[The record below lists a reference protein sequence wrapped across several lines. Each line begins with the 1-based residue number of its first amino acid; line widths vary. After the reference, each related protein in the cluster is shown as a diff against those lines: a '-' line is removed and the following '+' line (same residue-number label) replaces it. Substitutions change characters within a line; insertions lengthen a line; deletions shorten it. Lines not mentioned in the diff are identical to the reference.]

1 VALLPRT
8 KNTTPMPPQLPLP
21 AYLAK
26 KGYVGEGRSLK
37 LKRILLRHNLTIAE
51 LSRSVVQA
59 SGATFARPTMQELV
73 TYGIAPVKTPF
84 ADIKR
89 QVEVWLMQKGVSAAE
104 IATAMEV
111 EDDGVVELRAN
122 PTTAETIGAR
132 TALAAK
138 LRAAGVAEDLIE
150 TTVRA
155 VRRSG
160 ARTPAPK
167 PLVDNLE
174 REMLSPAAMKHFE
187 LPSDPFGEEIH
198 DAADIFRGSDVNEV
212 REHLWKWANGSALG
226 ALIGECGSGKSWL
239 RQDLED
245 RIAKSP
251 ESVRLIRPQTIDVS
265 RMTARTICEAIILD
279 IDPSATIPQSVE
291 RQAHLVKKLLLAGAK
306 LGRRNVLLIEEAH
319 KLTIDALRHMKV
331 FYELQE
337 GFMRLLSIVLIGQ
350 PELDHLLNEQA
361 HYKARET
368 IRRVTKVYMKPLHTS
383 ALKPFIEHKF
393 ARLGVDAARVLDASG
408 YDAIRADR
416 IKTDQKSKRV
426 DNQCYPLSVQSLI
439 VSAMNTAATI
449 GAPRVDAGVIAR
461 AIKERGQ

>member
-1 VALLPRT
+1 MALLPRT

-59 SGATFARPTMQELV
+59 SGTTFARPTMQELV

-122 PTTAETIGAR
+122 PTTAETLGAR

-138 LRAAGVAEDLIE
+138 LRAAGVDEDLIE

-155 VRRSG
+155 VRRGG
-160 ARTPAPK
+160 AKAPPPK
-167 PLVDNLE
+167 PLVDHLE
-174 REMLSPAAMKHFE
+174 REMISPAAMKHFE
-187 LPSDPFGEEIH
+187 LPSDPFGEEIT

-226 ALIGECGSGKSWL
+226 ALIGESGSGKSWL

-245 RIAKSP
+245 RINKSP
-251 ESVRLIRPQTIDVS
+251 ESVRIIRPQAIDTGCINE
-265 RMTARTICEAIILD
+265 RAICESIILD
-279 IDPSATIPQSVE
+279 IDPSAKIPNSPE
-291 RQAHLVKKLLLAGAK
+291 RRSRKVKELLWAGARI
-306 LGRRNVLLIEEAH
+306 GRRNVLVIEEAH
-319 KLTIDALRHMKV
+319 KLTVDALRNLKV

-337 GFMRLLSIVLIGQ
+337 GFTRLMSVVMIGQ
-350 PELDHLLNEQA
+350 TELDDLLNEQA
-361 HYKARET
+361 HRKARET
-368 IRRVTKVYMKPLHTS
+368 IKRTTKVYMKPLHTT

-393 ARLGVDAARVLDASG
+393 SRIGVDAARVLDPSG

-416 IKTDQKSKRV
+416 IKTDRNSKRV
-426 DNQCYPLSVQSLI
+426 DNQCYPLAVQSLI
-439 VSAMNTAATI
+439 VSGMNIAAEI
-449 GAPRVDAGVIAR
+449 GAPRVDAAVIAEAAKR
-461 AIKERGQ
+461 RGQ